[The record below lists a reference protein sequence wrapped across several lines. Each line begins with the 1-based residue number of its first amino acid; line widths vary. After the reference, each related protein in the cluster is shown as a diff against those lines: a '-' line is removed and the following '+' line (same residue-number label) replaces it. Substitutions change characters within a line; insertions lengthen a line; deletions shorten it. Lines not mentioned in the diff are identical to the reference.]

1 MSNIPVTGEVS
12 NSKLAAVFES
22 RDAARAA
29 ADEMIAELSLLPLQ
43 VKLIGPGTA
52 DVDIKLQPEGGGIW
66 QTIIVA
72 HVRLGVAGAVLGLI
86 AFAVMFAV
94 GVPFVVSS
102 PLAAGPVAV
111 GFGALAGL
119 LLGGL
124 VSLRPDQDGY
134 INATH
139 EAIRQGHT
147 TVVVHALS
155 AGQRAFAAS
164 FLKIRGARVS
174 ESL

>member
-1 MSNIPVTGEVS
+1 MSDIPVTGEVA

-52 DVDIKLQPEGGGIW
+52 DVGIKLQPEGGGIW
-66 QTIIVA
+66 RTIIVA

-86 AFAVMFAV
+86 AFAIMFAA
-94 GVPFVVSS
+94 GVPFVALS
-102 PLAAGPVAV
+102 PWAAGSAAV

-124 VSLRPDQDGY
+124 VALRPDQDSY
-134 INATH
+134 IHATR
-139 EAIRQGHT
+139 EAIRRGHT

-155 AGQRAFAAS
+155 AGQRALASS